1 MNTRTIVVLVAFEL
15 AFALVI
21 ALAFAGPIAAQED
34 VAEHAV
40 GAATA
45 TAADA
50 TAGAGAAATSS
61 CVTCHLFDDAELGEP
76 ARLWP
81 HDVHA
86 AAGLGC
92 HSCHGGD
99 PTLEDKEEAMS
110 PAKGYAPAPDRLRI
124 ADFCARCHAD
134 AEFMKRYNPQARIDQ
149 LAEYR
154 TSVHG
159 KKNAEGDSIPAT
171 CTDCHAAHGI
181 RPVSSPESPV
191 YAANV
196 PKTCARCHADAA
208 LMAAYEIPTSQF
220 ADYSRSAHAAAL
232 FERGDVAA
240 PACNDCHGNH
250 GATPPGVQSVAN
262 VCGQCHGREATLFNA
277 SFKKTLFEE
286 SEVGECTV
294 CHDHHLIHHPT
305 PELFHGKSAPSVS
318 QGRVVAAAPFAADLG
333 AIAAGA
339 SAQASWRAVVKP
351 HVAAQDTGLVHT
363 VEIAAD
369 GGAPIVV
376 VATVHPGDEFAGGEN
391 TRRAAA
397 GALSATLVIT
407 PLSGEPIEAGDAI
420 LYELTVSATTAVNG
434 VAVRVA
440 AGEAVTPIAG
450 SACLA
455 CHTEGDS
462 CDVASE
468 QMYAALSSLD
478 RELRRSAALLR
489 EAEVAGMEVSEP
501 LFELKS
507 KGISAAVE
515 SRALIHAFDP
525 ERLVKRTDEGKSV
538 AAATLAAGRAALAE
552 LQNRRKGLAVSLVL
566 VACVLVVLSAKIRQ
580 IDRARRAA
588 TGGGAP

>member
-1 MNTRTIVVLVAFEL
+1 MNARAIVFLIAFEL

-21 ALAFAGPIAAQED
+21 ALAFAGPVAAQEES
-34 VAEHAV
+34 AEHA
-40 GAATA
+40 GAA
-45 TAADA
+45 
-50 TAGAGAAATSS
+50 SS
-61 CVTCHLFDDAELGEP
+61 CVTCHLLDDAELGEP
-76 ARLWP
+76 ARLWTN
-81 HDVHA
+81 DVHA
-86 AAGLGC
+86 EAGLGC

-99 PTLEDKEEAMS
+99 PTIEEKEDAMS
-110 PAKGYAPAPDRLRI
+110 PAKGYAPAPDRLHI

-134 AEFMKRYNPQARIDQ
+134 ADFMKRYNPQARIDQ

-171 CTDCHAAHGI
+171 CTDCHSAHGI

-208 LMAAYEIPTSQF
+208 LMAAYEIPTDQF
-220 ADYSRSAHAAAL
+220 ANYSKSVHAAAL
-232 FERGDVAA
+232 LERGDVAA

-262 VCGQCHGREATLFNA
+262 VCGQCHGREAMLFNA

-286 SEVGECTV
+286 SDVGECTV

-318 QGRVVAAAPFAADLG
+318 QGRVVESAPFAADLG

-339 SAQASWRAVVKP
+339 SAQASWRVVVKP
-351 HVAAQDTGLVHT
+351 HIASEDARLAHA

-369 GGAPIVV
+369 GDVPIVID
-376 VATVHPGDEFAGGEN
+376 ATVRPGADFASGESA
-391 TRRAAA
+391 RRGAA
-397 GALSATLVIT
+397 GAITAALAIT
-407 PLSGEPIEAGDAI
+407 PLSGTPVEAGDAI
-420 LYELTVSATTAVNG
+420 LFELTVSATAAVSAVWVRDG
-434 VAVRVA
+434 VSE
-440 AGEAVTPIAG
+440 GVTPVAG
-450 SACLA
+450 SACLN

-468 QMYAALSSLD
+468 QMYAALTSLD
-478 RELRRSAALLR
+478 REVRESAALLHK
-489 EAEVAGMEVSEP
+489 AEVAGMEVSEP

-507 KGISAAVE
+507 KGVSAAVE
-515 SRALIHAFDP
+515 ARALIHAFDP
-525 ERLVKRTDEGKSV
+525 DRLVKRTDEGKTV
-538 AAATLAAGRAALAE
+538 AAGALAAARGALAE

-566 VACVLVVLSAKIRQ
+566 VACVLVLLSAKIRQ
-580 IDRARRAA
+580 VDRARRDAA
-588 TGGGAP
+588 GDGAH